1 MFNRGG
7 IMKTKTT
14 DVLILLL
21 TIIFILAGTLIS
33 VQAQTATQQPP
44 TQDPTQMQ
52 TTQAPN
58 LQAELG
64 LTPDQI
70 QKWRALNQ
78 ELRPQE
84 VAGNMKVREAKRALA
99 DAMEAPTPN
108 EDLIKQRAK
117 ELADAQSTMTQLQ
130 ALRQARV
137 LQILSPEQRVKLRDI
152 QKKIREQNQAL
163 RRGNQ
168 QQQNVNGLNQRQ
180 QQRLKKQ
187 NDPLLTPAERR
198 ALRRQQRPLK

>member
-1 MFNRGG
+1 
-7 IMKTKTT
+7 MKTKTT

>member
-1 MFNRGG
+1 
-7 IMKTKTT
+7 MKTKTT

-21 TIIFILAGTLIS
+21 TIVFILACALVS
-33 VQAQTATQQPP
+33 VQAQTSTQQPQTP
-44 TQDPTQMQ
+44 DATETQ

-58 LQAELG
+58 LQTQLG

-84 VAGNMKVREAKRALA
+84 VAGNLKVREAKRALA
-99 DAMEAPTPN
+99 EAMEAPSPN

-117 ELADAQSTMTQLQ
+117 EFADAQSAMTQLQ

-137 LQILSPEQRVKLRDI
+137 LQILTPDQRVKLKEI
-152 QKKIREQNQAL
+152 KEKNQIIRQNQ
-163 RRGNQ
+163 RQ
-168 QQQNVNGLNQRQ
+168 SVNGLNQRQ
-180 QQRLKKQ
+180 QLKRGNAQ
-187 NDPLLTPAERR
+187 LLTPAQRR
-198 ALRRQQRPLK
+198 ALRRQQKPLK

>member
-1 MFNRGG
+1 
-7 IMKTKTT
+7 MKTKTT

-21 TIIFILAGTLIS
+21 TKIFILACALVS
-33 VQAQTATQQPP
+33 VQAQTSTQQPQTP
-44 TQDPTQMQ
+44 DATETQ

-58 LQAELG
+58 LQTQLG

-84 VAGNMKVREAKRALA
+84 VAGNLKVREAKRALSE
-99 DAMEAPTPN
+99 AMEAPTPN

-117 ELADAQSTMTQLQ
+117 EFADAQSAMTQLQ
-130 ALRQARV
+130 ALRQTRV
-137 LQILSPEQRVKLRDI
+137 LQILTPDQRIKL
-152 QKKIREQNQAL
+152 KEIRERNQAL
-163 RRGNQ
+163 RRGN

-180 QQRLKKQ
+180 QQRLKRQ
-187 NDPLLTPAERR
+187 NAPLLNPAERR
-198 ALRRQQRPLK
+198 ALRRQQKPLK

>member
-1 MFNRGG
+1 
-7 IMKTKTT
+7 MKTKTT

-21 TIIFILAGTLIS
+21 KTILIPACTLVS
-33 VQAQTATQQPP
+33 VQAQTATQQPQ
-44 TQDPTQMQ
+44 TQDATQTQ

-84 VAGNMKVREAKRALA
+84 VAGNLKVREAKRALA
-99 DAMEAPTPN
+99 EAMEAPSPN

-117 ELADAQSTMTQLQ
+117 EFADAQSAMTQLQ

-137 LQILSPEQRVKLRDI
+137 LQILTPDQRVKLREI
-152 QKKIREQNQAL
+152 KEKNQAIRQNQ
-163 RRGNQ
+163 RQ
-168 QQQNVNGLNQRQ
+168 SVNGLNQRQ
-180 QQRLKKQ
+180 QLKRGNAQ
-187 NDPLLTPAERR
+187 LLTPAQRR
-198 ALRRQQRPLK
+198 ALRRQQKPLR

>member
-1 MFNRGG
+1 
-7 IMKTKTT
+7 MKTKTT

-21 TIIFILAGTLIS
+21 TIIFILAGTLVS
-33 VQAQTATQQPP
+33 VQAQTATPQPP
-44 TQDPTQMQ
+44 TQDATQTQ

-58 LQAELG
+58 LQTELG

-70 QKWRALNQ
+70 QKWRMLNQ

-84 VAGNMKVREAKRALA
+84 VAGNLKVREAKRALA

-117 ELADAQSTMTQLQ
+117 ELADAQSAMTQLQ

-137 LQILSPEQRVKLRDI
+137 LQILTPEQRVKLREI
-152 QKKIREQNQAL
+152 KEKNQAIK
-163 RRGNQ
+163 RANQ
-168 QQQNVNGLNQRQ
+168 QQGVNGLNQRQ
-180 QQRLKKQ
+180 QQRLKRQ
-187 NDPLLTPAERR
+187 NAPLLTPAERR
-198 ALRRQQRPLK
+198 ALRRQQKPLK

>member
-1 MFNRGG
+1 
-7 IMKTKTT
+7 MKTKTT

-21 TIIFILAGTLIS
+21 TLVFMLAFTFVS
-33 VQAQTATQQPP
+33 VQAQTASQSP
-44 TQDPTQMQ
+44 TQDPTQTQ

-58 LQAELG
+58 LQVELG

-84 VAGNMKVREAKRALA
+84 VAGNLKVREARRALA
-99 DAMEAPTPN
+99 EAMESPSPN
-108 EDLIKQRAK
+108 EELIKQRAK
-117 ELADAQSTMTQLQ
+117 DLADAQSAMTQLQ

-137 LQILSPEQRVKLRDI
+137 LQILTAEQRVKLKEIRDN

-168 QQQNVNGLNQRQ
+168 QQNGNGLNQRQ
-180 QQRLKKQ
+180 QLKRQ
-187 NDPLLTPAERR
+187 NAPLLSPAERR
-198 ALRRQQRPLK
+198 ALRRQQKLGKG

>member
-1 MFNRGG
+1 
-7 IMKTKTT
+7 MKTKTT

-21 TIIFILAGTLIS
+21 TIIFILAGMLVS
-33 VQAQTATQQPP
+33 VQAQTATQPPP
-44 TQDPTQMQ
+44 TQEPTQTQ

-84 VAGNMKVREAKRALA
+84 IAGNMKVREAKRALA

-198 ALRRQQRPLK
+198 ALRRQQKPLK

>member
-1 MFNRGG
+1 
-7 IMKTKTT
+7 MKTKTT

-21 TIIFILAGTLIS
+21 MIIFTLAGTLVS
-33 VQAQTATQQPP
+33 VQAQTATQQPQ
-44 TQDPTQMQ
+44 TQDPAQTQ

-84 VAGNMKVREAKRALA
+84 VAGTMKVREAKRALA

-117 ELADAQSTMTQLQ
+117 ELADAQSAMTQLQ

-137 LQILSPEQRVKLRDI
+137 LQILTPEQRVKLRE
-152 QKKIREQNQAL
+152 IREKNRVD
-163 RRGNQ
+163 RRANQ
-168 QQQNVNGLNQRQ
+168 QQTVNGLNQRQ

-187 NDPLLTPAERR
+187 NAPLLTPAERR
-198 ALRRQQRPLK
+198 ALRRQQKPLK